1 MQTPVLCSACRNEV
15 VITDHECGEI
25 VCSRCGIVIDRLE
38 ISPTQE
44 WRAFNV
50 DEFYRRSRVG
60 GAISLSRYNKG
71 LLTTIGS
78 DKDHK
83 VNGMNFDRIR
93 VWDFRI
99 QTANDRSLKQA
110 IPELDHLRESL
121 GLTDTIIEK
130 SAYFY
135 RKASKM
141 NLIKGRTVSSMLAAS
156 VYLACREL
164 ETPRTL
170 NEISA
175 SSNVQRKKISR
186 DYRLLVHTF
195 DPKIP
200 AIDHIRCITR
210 IANKVGVTEKT
221 KRLAVKIMRNV
232 IAMQVSAGKG
242 PMGIAA
248 TVLYVACL
256 HTGEIRTQ
264 KELSMTA
271 GVTEVTIRNRYSDLK
286 KYLQDFAKSSTVA
299 IAIFIIV
306 SQSPVLLHSAQY
318 ATKLVI

>member
-60 GAISLSRYNKG
+60 GAVSLSRFNKG

-121 GLTDTIIEK
+121 GLTETIVEK

-141 NLIKGRTVSSMLAAS
+141 NLIKEGL
-156 VYLACREL
+156 YLLCLLTQCILPAREM

-170 NEISA
+170 NKYQLPA
-175 SSNVQRKKISR
+175 MFNGKKSQGTIGFSCI
-186 DYRLLVHTF
+186 LLTPRF
-195 DPKIP
+195 
-200 AIDHIRCITR
+200 
-210 IANKVGVTEKT
+210 
-221 KRLAVKIMRNV
+221 
-232 IAMQVSAGKG
+232 Q
-242 PMGIAA
+242 
-248 TVLYVACL
+248 
-256 HTGEIRTQ
+256 Q
-264 KELSMTA
+264 
-271 GVTEVTIRNRYSDLK
+271 
-286 KYLQDFAKSSTVA
+286 
-299 IAIFIIV
+299 
-306 SQSPVLLHSAQY
+306 
-318 ATKLVI
+318 